1 LSKEEM
7 MSFTVKAEKR
17 DAFGKNAS
25 RRLRKQGQIPAVLY
39 GEGNEAVPLVL
50 AKKDV
55 ILILKSDSGENTI
68 FKVTFDSKA
77 QDAMFKD
84 IQIDVTTDELIHA
97 DLILISMDKAIRVN
111 VPILIQ
117 GEAVGVKTEG
127 GFVDFMTREVEVEC
141 LPKDIPESIKVDISP
156 LHLHQSLKVGDMA
169 VPEGVRLIN
178 DPASVVV
185 VISVP
190 HKEEE
195 AAKPAEEGVEAAAAP
210 TEPEVIKKERAEK
223 EEEEKPKEKPE
234 KPEKPERKEKKEK

>member
-25 RRLRKQGQIPAVLY
+25 RRLRKQGFVPAVLY
-39 GEGNEAVPLVL
+39 GEGKEAIPLVL

-55 ILILKSDSGENTI
+55 VLILKSDSGENTI

-97 DLILISMDKAIRVN
+97 DLVQISMDKAIRVN
-111 VPILIQ
+111 VPVLLQ
-117 GEAVGVKTEG
+117 GDPVGVKTEG
-127 GFVDFMTREVEVEC
+127 GFVDFMTREIEVEC
-141 LPKDIPESIKVDISP
+141 LPRLIPESIKVDISP
-156 LHLHQSLKVGDMA
+156 LHLHQTLKVGDIA

-178 DPASVVV
+178 DPGSVVV
-185 VISVP
+185 LISVP

-195 AAKPAEEGVEAAAAP
+195 AAKPAEEGVVAAEP
-210 TEPEVIKKERAEK
+210 TEPELIKKERAEK
-223 EEEEKPKEKPE
+223 TEEEEKPE
-234 KPEKPERKEKKEK
+234 KPEKKEKREK